1 MKIEHLDNESFE
13 NAIKGAKTPV
23 LVDFFATWCGPCK
36 MLAPVLESV
45 QDEIGEK
52 AKIYKLDV
60 DEGMEVA
67 KRFGIM
73 SVPTMIIFK
82 NGEEVER
89 LVGLRSKSEIIAT
102 IEAEIWLSKVITQL
116 RLHRIKSTKGKFEK
130 NKKLAHQDK

>member
-1 MKIEHLDNESFE
+1 MKIEHLDNKTFE

-89 LVGLRSKSEIIAT
+89 LVGLRSKSEIIST
-102 IEAEIWLSKVITQL
+102 IEAEIWLPKVITQL
-116 RLHRIKSTKGKFEK
+116 RLHRIKNTKGKFEK

>member
-1 MKIEHLDNESFE
+1 MKIEHLDNEGFE

-89 LVGLRSKSEIIAT
+89 LVGLRSKSEIIST
-102 IEAEIWLSKVITQL
+102 IEAEIWLPKVITQL
-116 RLHRIKSTKGKFEK
+116 RLHRIKNTKGKFEK

>member
-52 AKIYKLDV
+52 TKIYKLDV

-102 IEAEIWLSKVITQL
+102 IEAEI
-116 RLHRIKSTKGKFEK
+116 
-130 NKKLAHQDK
+130 